1 LPGGAR
7 EINIVISE
15 RHVAFQQIPH
25 PIQHMFTG
33 LVESTG
39 AVVALQSRGE
49 QARLVLKLPFADE
62 LALGD
67 SVAINGCCLTVA
79 ELGPQGICFDLLA
92 QTLRVTSLGALREGS
107 LVNLERALRVGD
119 RLGGHFVQG
128 HVDATGTITR
138 LEALGQDHQFE
149 VSLPPEIHRLCI
161 DKGSLSVDGISLT
174 IAELAPAAAI
184 FWITPHT
191 WQETH
196 LHTARVGQ
204 PVNLEADMLA
214 KHVNQI
220 MQHWKGRL
228 I

>member
-1 LPGGAR
+1 
-7 EINIVISE
+7 
-15 RHVAFQQIPH
+15 
-25 PIQHMFTG
+25 MFTG

-39 AVVALQSRGE
+39 TVIALESLGE
-49 QARLVLKLPFADE
+49 QARLTLQIRFAAE
-62 LALGD
+62 LAIGD

-79 ELGPQGICFDLLA
+79 ALTPQGIAFDLLA
-92 QTLRVTSLGALREGS
+92 QTLRVTSLGELHAGS
-107 LVNLERALRVGD
+107 LVNLERALQVGD
-119 RLGGHFVQG
+119 RFGGHFVQG

-149 VSLPPEIHRLCI
+149 VSLPPAIHRLCI

-174 IAELAPAAAI
+174 IATLTPSSAV

-204 PVNLEADMLA
+204 AVNLEADMLA
-214 KHVNQI
+214 KHVD
-220 MQHWKGRL
+220 HLLAARL
-228 I
+228 NPPPLDA